1 MTSYE
6 QRIMAE
12 IAAWERKLL
21 APPGLLQKASKSFSM
36 QINQWMP
43 AKLQQTITATVK
55 TIVRTA
61 LFGVEFTPKRDV
73 LAGAS
78 LEQRD
83 KLAAELVSTYQKVAA
98 AEGAGTGSGGLLLA
112 AVDFPALIA
121 IQMRLLFELAHVYG
135 CSTRDFDE
143 RIYIL
148 QLFQLNYA
156 SERQR
161 AELYK
166 TLKDWSHTRLQ
177 WQSEREYVSSMDWD
191 QFQTDYRDSL
201 DFRKMLQLLP
211 GIGAVVGAWANY
223 GILQEIGETAMNGY
237 RVRHLNSSTQLADD
251 Q

>member
-6 QRIMAE
+6 ERIMSE
-12 IAAWERKLL
+12 IASWERKLL
-21 APPGLLQKASKSFSM
+21 APPGMLQKASKSFSM

-43 AKLQQTITATVK
+43 KKLQQTITATVK

-61 LFGVEFTPKRDV
+61 LFGVEYTPKRDV
-73 LAGAS
+73 LEGAS

-135 CSTRDFDE
+135 FSTRGFEE

-156 SERQR
+156 SEQQR
-161 AELYK
+161 SKLYGA
-166 TLKDWSHTRLQ
+166 LKDWPLTRLQ
-177 WQSEREYVSSMDWD
+177 WQSEHEYVSSMDWE

-223 GILQEIGETAMNGY
+223 GILQEIGETAINGF
-237 RVRHLNSSTQLADD
+237 RLRHLDNPIRLPAD